1 MIFTFGRI
9 NCDLL
14 LKLYWSACLKG
25 KRSFK
30 ISTTTTTNKNNNT
43 NKLSN
48 KNYMDIF
55 TVTSLL
61 NKKKLPKITILIMH
75 IRANYFCRK
84 VTQTPGELMLAFM

>member
-30 ISTTTTTNKNNNT
+30 ISTTTTTNTTKFQI
-43 NKLSN
+43 KIIWMFLQ
-48 KNYMDIF
+48 
-55 TVTSLL
+55 
-61 NKKKLPKITILIMH
+61 LPL
-75 IRANYFCRK
+75 C
-84 VTQTPGELMLAFM
+84 